1 MSKQQ
6 QYTIGR
12 VFVGDR
18 PIETLTPQERE
29 AFRRRTVKRMGD
41 SLNAH
46 FSRHPEEYARI
57 VRSHASPAPEAAV
70 AAN

>member
-1 MSKQQ
+1 MSKQH
-6 QYTIGR
+6 YTIGK
-12 VFVGDR
+12 VFVGDK

-57 VRSHASPAPEAAV
+57 VMRHTSSAPEAA

>member
-1 MSKQQ
+1 MSKQ

-18 PIETLTPQERE
+18 PIETLTPQELE
-29 AFRRRTVKRMGD
+29 AFRRRTVQRMGD
-41 SLNAH
+41 SLNSH

-57 VRSHASPAPEAAV
+57 VRSHASAAPEAAV

>member
-41 SLNAH
+41 SLNEH

-57 VRSHASPAPEAAV
+57 VMRHTSVAPEIA

>member
-6 QYTIGR
+6 YTVGR

-29 AFRRRTVKRMGD
+29 AFCRRTVKRMGD
-41 SLNAH
+41 SLNNH
-46 FSRHPEEYARI
+46 FSRHPEEYAR
-57 VRSHASPAPEAAV
+57 VVMRHTSAAPEAA

>member
-1 MSKQQ
+1 MSKQ
-6 QYTIGR
+6 QYTIGK
-12 VFVGDR
+12 VFVGDK

-57 VRSHASPAPEAAV
+57 VMRHTSSAPEAA

>member
-6 QYTIGR
+6 QYAIGK

-41 SLNAH
+41 SLNEH

-57 VRSHASPAPEAAV
+57 VTRHASTATEAAV
-70 AAN
+70 AI

>member
-1 MSKQQ
+1 MSKQ

-12 VFVGDR
+12 VFVGDK

-29 AFRRRTVKRMGD
+29 AFRRRAVKRMGD
-41 SLNAH
+41 SLNSH

-57 VRSHASPAPEAAV
+57 VMRHTSVAPEIAA
-70 AAN
+70 AT